1 MLVSRQRK
9 ETVFD
14 ALRMGE
20 CEQEKIEKKERE
32 REKTCLL
39 LHRVKVGILSGHAH
53 DQNSTSQILIMQ
65 LVQ

>member
-1 MLVSRQRK
+1 MLVGRQRK

-32 REKTCLL
+32 KRHVSSSIELK
-39 LHRVKVGILSGHAH
+39 
-53 DQNSTSQILIMQ
+53 
-65 LVQ
+65 